1 MYNVIVAD
9 DEKNIREGIVELIE
23 WEKLGC
29 KVCASMQNGAQV
41 LKYLE
46 EEKIHVDIIITDIK
60 MPIMDGME
68 LIGMLN
74 ERFPDIKVIILT
86 AYSDFTYAQQAIKFQ
101 VSDFV
106 VKNDF
111 FLELPRAVK
120 KIIEQCEVDAKKCV
134 GREKEIPFFQGEACR
149 VCACEM
155 RDIER
160 YDYEVCKNR
169 IEEILNS
176 TFLDH
181 KVVVAEGESG
191 MLIFVIEYKGSEENA
206 AWFQR
211 RLEKVVSIAKIFQ
224 NIRLR
229 IGAGKVVKSA
239 EWGRVGKKQAIRNL
253 SDIYTDNS
261 PVNVK
266 ENYTEYI
273 QYWKDEN
280 DVESYMRRLYVAL
293 RSGMEENKKL
303 CAEEFEEYLKQET
316 RPIEQCRSDTHA
328 IILYLVRKVKSKE
341 KMEKILVPEKAL
353 DAVYRSK
360 SKAALAE
367 VMRETC
373 EAISTILEEEQKE
386 GSSLSRKVNSIIER
400 DYRGKISLKDIG
412 KELFV
417 NSSYLSRVYKK
428 ETGYTVTDAINSYR
442 IEKAKEI
449 LETGEYR
456 VCEVGEMMRIPGRAS
471 LLQVETLKAWTV
483 RSQDLVRSMRFSR
496 FMQPIQKQP
505 SNLLGISQQQH
516 LQTVMSLQME
526 PTLQNSTL
534 TAACFM

>member
-1 MYNVIVAD
+1 MKHAF
-9 DEKNIREGIVELIE
+9 
-23 WEKLGC
+23 
-29 KVCASMQNGAQV
+29 CA
-41 LKYLE
+41 
-46 EEKIHVDIIITDIK
+46 IFI
-60 MPIMDGME
+60 
-68 LIGMLN
+68 
-74 ERFPDIKVIILT
+74 
-86 AYSDFTYAQQAIKFQ
+86 FQ
-101 VSDFV
+101 TRS
-106 VKNDF
+106 
-111 FLELPRAVK
+111 RAVK

-428 ETGYTVTDAINSYR
+428 EIQLLTLLIH
-442 IEKAKEI
+442 IELKRQKKFSKQENIEFVKWGKWWGLKIRHI
-449 LETGEYR
+449 LH
-456 VCEVGEMMRIPGRAS
+456 M
-471 LLQVETLKAWTV
+471 
-483 RSQDLVRSMRFSR
+483 F
-496 FMQPIQKQP
+496 F
-505 SNLLGISQQQH
+505 
-516 LQTVMSLQME
+516 
-526 PTLQNSTL
+526 
-534 TAACFM
+534 